1 MSACTGWRR
10 NCRAV
15 DAIDW
20 FVTDMVLDPMTV
32 AKDTYVKVQDVM
44 RTTGAETVV
53 IGCTI
58 VSACYELAV
67 LRGDADLAALSVI
80 NPNVMAVKLAEMFA
94 DLAATKQYRI
104 SRVGYYQQHTSHDA
118 EEAQEIMG
126 LLERPV
132 GDHIGHQ
139 VGSVMTSVVVV
150 GGGLVGTA
158 TAYYAAREGMQVT
171 LLEQR
176 HTGYGASGRNPGF
189 VWLHCRNPGW
199 ALEISLAG
207 RALYDELARDL
218 PQPFEFRA
226 EGGII
231 YFKTPEQGV
240 VFEEFVKTRQ
250 ADGLDMELIDG
261 QAVRELVGPIRPD
274 VLGAS
279 FCSNDAQINTP
290 TVVAALAAGARAEGV
305 DVREGVEVTA
315 LVESGDSV
323 VGVDTNEGRITAD
336 VVVIATGRM
345 DQQAARRTRHRRPTS
360 ASSACRCSPPRRA
373 RSTSGPWS
381 TGRWRPSSTRCSPT
395 LRRGTSTT
403 SWRRT
408 RPRPATGCCSSCRS
422 APMARR

>member
-1 MSACTGWRR
+1 MLSRLFGHSFAVVTDHFKAVPELRDRVRLYGLEG

-104 SRVGYYQQHTSHDA
+104 SRAGYYQQHASHDA
-118 EEAQEIMG
+118 DEAHEIMD
-126 LLERPV
+126 LLGGRSATTSATGPLC
-132 GDHIGHQ
+132 
-139 VGSVMTSVVVV
+139 VMRSVVVV

-158 TAYYAAREGMQVT
+158 TAYFAAREGMQVT

-199 ALEISLAG
+199 GLEISLAG
-207 RALYDELARDL
+207 RALYDELAHDLPRAVRVPRRGRRDL
-218 PQPFEFRA
+218 LQ
-226 EGGII
+226 
-231 YFKTPEQGV
+231 
-240 VFEEFVKTRQ
+240 
-250 ADGLDMELIDG
+250 D
-261 QAVRELVGPIRPD
+261 
-274 VLGAS
+274 
-279 FCSNDAQINTP
+279 
-290 TVVAALAAGARAEGV
+290 ARARRRVRG
-305 DVREGVEVTA
+305 VREGA
-315 LVESGDSV
+315 PG
-323 VGVDTNEGRITAD
+323 GRARHGAD
-336 VVVIATGRM
+336 
-345 DQQAARRTRHRRPTS
+345 RRQGG
-360 ASSACRCSPPRRA
+360 ASSSA
-373 RSTSGPWS
+373 RSTPTCSAPASAATTPRS
-381 TGRWRPSSTRCSPT
+381 TRPPSSPRSPPEP
-395 LRRGTSTT
+395 GPKASM
-403 SWRRT
+403 
-408 RPRPATGCCSSCRS
+408 S
-422 APMARR
+422 ARASR